1 MTAGTGSDI
10 GSSDWT
16 AGIGSP
22 GIKSFGSTASTA
34 SSGKAVGSES
44 TGMTAGHRG
53 QTLNRLAGQRAS
65 GHQASGHLARQRAPR
80 HLARQWSPSQQ
91 ARQWAPGHQVPD
103 CLARQRASGHQ
114 ASGHLACQRA
124 PRHLARQ
131 WAPSHQ
137 VRQRALS
144 QLARRGTGSGIRII
158 MDQQRAS
165 SQL

>member
-1 MTAGTGSDI
+1 GSGLRVNWYDRGHWVRHWIVWLDSGHRVTRHQVIWLGPRAPRHLARQWAPSQTGMTAGTGSDI

-16 AGIGSP
+16 A
-22 GIKSFGSTASTA
+22 
-34 SSGKAVGSES
+34 
-44 TGMTAGHRG
+44 
-53 QTLNRLAGQRAS
+53 AS

-137 VRQRALS
+137 V
-144 QLARRGTGSGIRII
+144 
-158 MDQQRAS
+158 
-165 SQL
+165 